1 MKKSLIILLLTSQF
15 VFSQNFE
22 GIVKDITT
30 NEPIEMVSVFVE
42 NTGTGTVSNQ
52 DGQFRIS
59 VTNPTQTVKF
69 THLNY
74 KPFTLKADDSGKFSE
89 VLLEPNS
96 FALDEVV
103 VLNRPIPDI
112 LKSLIANSKRKAE
125 KGVIIDTY
133 YREFVTVNNK
143 PTTFSDGLVQYHIKS
158 KKGSAD
164 TYVDQSRVIDTR
176 DVASDEMESLSS
188 GYNIRK
194 AISDA
199 YDVDLAKRLMNSKY
213 YDYVVRKVGAENQN
227 LIRIDFKPIENIEAP
242 LFEGSITY
250 DADKELILEI
260 DIQSA
265 KRFDKY
271 AMSFKVF
278 GIRITLNNLAQ
289 KTNFRIEG
297 DKYIVVYSQKNIKFT
312 ISETNNKNGT
322 FEFLSDLVTLKYSEG
337 DFSRDKS
344 ERYGKNNLF
353 SAGNNY
359 SNEFWNGP
367 NTRIMTLDEE
377 RKVNN
382 IK

>member
-1 MKKSLIILLLTSQF
+1 
-15 VFSQNFE
+15 
-22 GIVKDITT
+22 
-30 NEPIEMVSVFVE
+30 
-42 NTGTGTVSNQ
+42 
-52 DGQFRIS
+52 
-59 VTNPTQTVKF
+59 
-69 THLNY
+69 
-74 KPFTLKADDSGKFSE
+74 
-89 VLLEPNS
+89 
-96 FALDEVV
+96 
-103 VLNRPIPDI
+103 
-112 LKSLIANSKRKAE
+112 
-125 KGVIIDTY
+125 
-133 YREFVTVNNK
+133 
-143 PTTFSDGLVQYHIKS
+143 
-158 KKGSAD
+158 
-164 TYVDQSRVIDTR
+164 
-176 DVASDEMESLSS
+176 
-188 GYNIRK
+188 
-194 AISDA
+194 
-199 YDVDLAKRLMNSKY
+199 VDLAKRLMNSKY

-297 DKYIVVYSQKNIKFT
+297 DKYIVIYSQKNIKFT

>member
-1 MKKSLIILLLTSQF
+1 M
-15 VFSQNFE
+15 
-22 GIVKDITT
+22 
-30 NEPIEMVSVFVE
+30 
-42 NTGTGTVSNQ
+42 
-52 DGQFRIS
+52 
-59 VTNPTQTVKF
+59 
-69 THLNY
+69 
-74 KPFTLKADDSGKFSE
+74 
-89 VLLEPNS
+89 
-96 FALDEVV
+96 
-103 VLNRPIPDI
+103 LNRPIPDI